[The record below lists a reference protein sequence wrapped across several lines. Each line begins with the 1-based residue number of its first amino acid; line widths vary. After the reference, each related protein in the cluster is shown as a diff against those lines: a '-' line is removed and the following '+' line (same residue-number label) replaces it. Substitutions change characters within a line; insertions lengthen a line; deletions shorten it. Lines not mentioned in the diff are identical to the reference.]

1 MAEFKRKEGLTN
13 AIKTFYGIGD
23 GGFVL
28 MSNVETFYFMK
39 CMTGPLGF
47 TATQAGV
54 VNSVFSIVD
63 ACLSWVYG
71 MIMNGTRPKKYGR
84 YRSWLVLVPWIV
96 PFLFAFQFLRLS
108 ENPTVAGAIIA
119 IAAIVSHFIWN
130 LAYVANNTM
139 VSVVGR
145 TPEERG
151 VIASGKALWNN
162 VGSLLFSYLGLPF
175 ATVLGGIV
183 GEKNQFAA
191 CAFVL
196 GLVMVVT
203 YFAHFKM
210 TEGYEEPEDEATI
223 QAKKLAEQNKMS
235 VPQMFGML
243 FKNPIVLLIML
254 ADLAKWCVNFV
265 TKGAAAYYWEYGTG
279 QGAAMYGKYQATYA
293 LLTSIAGILG
303 AFCARLLVKKLA
315 TKKAVLTALAGM
327 AIFLLGVYFLYA
339 NPTAVMVCITLAFF
353 FYGMALGSFPGLYAD
368 TIVILTA
375 KTGSNPTGWVN
386 GLQNVPLKIGVFLRG
401 VIIAA
406 CLNAAGW
413 VKDIVFEPAQRQ
425 GMTIAFGLVPAIFCI
440 VGFLLILV
448 GYRYTKAD
456 VVKAQAEIDAKVEG

>member
-1 MAEFKRKEGLTN
+1 MAEFKRKEGLTT
-13 AIKTFYGIGD
+13 AVKTFYGVGD

-39 CMTGPLGF
+39 CMTNQLGF
-47 TATQAGV
+47 TATEAGV

-71 MIMNGTRPKKYGR
+71 MILNGTRPKKYGR
-84 YRSWLVLVPWIV
+84 YRSWLVIIPWIV

-119 IAAIVSHFIWN
+119 IAAIVSHFCWN
-130 LAYVANNTM
+130 LCYVANNTM
-139 VSVVGR
+139 VSVIGR

-151 VIASGKALWNN
+151 VVASGKALWNN

-175 ATVLGGIV
+175 ATLLGGIV

-196 GLVMVVT
+196 GIVMVLT
-203 YFAHFKM
+203 YFVHFKISD
-210 TEGYEEPEDEATI
+210 GYEEPEDEATI

-235 VPQMFGML
+235 VGQMFAML
-243 FKNPIVLLIML
+243 IKHPIVIMIMI

-265 TKGAAAYYWEYGTG
+265 TKGAAAYFWEYGV
-279 QGAAMYGKYQATYA
+279 ADPSKYTQYQTTYA

-303 AFCARLLVKKLA
+303 AYCARYVVKKVSTRL
-315 TKKAVLTALAGM
+315 AVLISLGGM
-327 AIFLLGVYFLYA
+327 AVFLLGVYFLYSSA
-339 NPTAVMVCITLAFF
+339 TTVMICITLAFF

-368 TIVILTA
+368 TVVMITA
-375 KTGSNPTGWVN
+375 KEGKNPSGWIM

-406 CLNAAGW
+406 SLNAAHWTKG
-413 VKDIVFEPAQRQ
+413 VVFEGAERQ
-425 GMTIAFGLVPAIFCI
+425 GMAIPFGLVPAIFCI
-440 VGFLLILV
+440 VGFVLILV
-448 GYRYTKAD
+448 AYKTTKED
-456 VVKAQAEIDAKVEG
+456 VAKAQAEIDARTEGK

>member
-1 MAEFKRKEGLTN
+1 MAEFKRKEGLTQ
-13 AIKTFYGIGD
+13 AVKTFYGVGD

-28 MSNVETFYFMK
+28 MSNVETFYFMT
-39 CMTGPLGF
+39 CMTNYCGF

-54 VNSVFSIVD
+54 INSVFSIVD

-71 MIMNGTRPKKYGR
+71 MIMNGTRPKKFGR

-130 LAYVANNTM
+130 LGYVANNTM
-139 VSVVGR
+139 VSVIGR

-151 VIASGKALWNN
+151 VIASGKAFWNN
-162 VGSLLFSYLGLPF
+162 VGSLIFSYAGLPF
-175 ATVLGGIV
+175 ATLLGGIV
-183 GEKNQFAA
+183 GQKNQFAA
-191 CAFVL
+191 CAFIL
-196 GLVMVVT
+196 GIVMVLT
-203 YFAHFKM
+203 YFVHFKLSD
-210 TEGYEEPEDEATI
+210 GYEAPEDEATI

-235 VPQMFGML
+235 VGQMFAML

-254 ADLAKWCVNFV
+254 ADLAKWCVNFT
-265 TKGAAAYYWEYGTG
+265 TKGAAIYYWRD
-279 QGAAMYGKYQATYA
+279 AAHAPGMQATYA
-293 LLTSIAGILG
+293 LLTSIAGMVG
-303 AFCARLLVKKLA
+303 AYCARLLVKKMA
-315 TKKAVLTALAGM
+315 TKNSVLISLGGM
-327 AIFLLGVYFLYA
+327 AIFLLGNYFLYA
-339 NPTAVMVCITLAFF
+339 SPTAVMVCITLAFF

-368 TIVILTA
+368 TIVVLTA

-386 GLQNVPLKIGVFLRG
+386 GLQNVPLKVGVFLRG

-413 VKDIVFEPAQRQ
+413 KADVVLEGQARQ

-440 VGFLLILV
+440 VGFILILV
-448 GYRYTKAD
+448 GYKYSRAD
-456 VVKAQAEIDAKVEG
+456 VAKAQAEIDARIEGK